1 MPHKNGAQY
10 VGGSE
15 GISFAR
21 GNLLSA
27 LGNRAKFVQLFI
39 DANKPDS
46 AAVNKLREEE
56 RRIKQSEAEKILL
69 ERDEEVGKGEAGE

>member
-1 MPHKNGAQY
+1 
-10 VGGSE
+10 
-15 GISFAR
+15 
-21 GNLLSA
+21 LLSA

-46 AAVNKLREEE
+46 AAVDKLREEE

-69 ERDEEVGKGEAGE
+69 ERHEEIGEEEAWE